1 MKEIKREKEKRQVLF
16 YSVKYSKHI
25 MHCLYVLK
33 QNPRG
38 AMMKKNLVIFL
49 KHLCSLSRRDDM

>member
-38 AMMKKNLVIFL
+38 AMMKKI
-49 KHLCSLSRRDDM
+49 